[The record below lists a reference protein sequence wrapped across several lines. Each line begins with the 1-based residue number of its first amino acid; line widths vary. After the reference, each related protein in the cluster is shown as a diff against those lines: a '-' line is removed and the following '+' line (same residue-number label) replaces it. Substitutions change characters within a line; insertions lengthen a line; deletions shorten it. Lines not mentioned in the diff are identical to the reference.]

1 MADKK
6 SFWKYVR
13 IILLN
18 KYTFVL
24 VLFFGY
30 LTFFDQHSLIKRQK
44 TKSEIKKLELEY
56 EGHVVEIE
64 KNKEMIYRLKNDS
77 LFLEKFARE
86 KYYMKRDNED
96 VFIFKNNTIE
106 NEN

>member
-6 SFWKYVR
+6 SFWKYVGT
-13 IILLN
+13 ILLN
-18 KYTFVL
+18 KYSFVL
-24 VLFFGY
+24 LLFFGY
-30 LTFFDQHSLIKRQK
+30 LTFFDHYSLIKRQK

-56 EGHVVEIE
+56 EDYVVEIE
-64 KNKEMIYRLKNDS
+64 RNKEMIDRLKNDS

-86 KYYMKRDNED
+86 KYFMKKDNED
-96 VFIFKNNTIE
+96 VFIFKNDTIE